1 MVLNWQLPQNLKL
14 AKKQTKNGKIKNDW
28 NVIVSYV
35 QISSSERQNQLYQ
48 FKYTPSIGIWDI
60 CL

>member
-14 AKKQTKNGKIKNDW
+14 EKKQTKNGKIKNDW